1 MNLVMIDNFPKE
13 WQLRSASEIF
23 EFINGK
29 AFYSNGYAD
38 DGYIV
43 VDLLNINLNGKF
55 QLTKKDKYI
64 SSDIY
69 QKFPKSH
76 LYINDL
82 IIIMT
87 DITPTLGLI
96 GKTAIIDQNNTY
108 VLNQRVGCL
117 RMLDKNNVSIN
128 FYNYMFNS
136 EFVRRQVI
144 RNTLGTAQF
153 YINTPQIKNL
163 IIPSPPLPEQKRI
176 VAKVDELM
184 SLCDRLEEQ
193 INESKDNADVLM
205 QAVLKEAFEA

>member
-1 MNLVMIDNFPKE
+1 MIDNFPKE

-163 IIPSPPLPEQKRI
+163 IIPSPPLPEQKKI
-176 VAKVDELM
+176 ASILTSVDEVIEKTQ
-184 SLCDRLEEQ
+184 SQ
-193 INESKDNADVLM
+193 INKL
-205 QAVLKEAFEA
+205 Q